1 MSPVKRATPNRK
13 PDARNGEP
21 PFRKILVANR
31 GEIALR
37 VIFACKEL
45 GIQTVAVY
53 SEADR
58 NALHVRFADEDIC
71 IGPPA
76 SGKSYLN
83 IPQVIA
89 AAEVTGAEA
98 IHPGYGFLSENPHFV
113 DVCQACGI
121 VFIGPNAEIIRTM
134 GNKAQAKATMLAAGV
149 PLMPGSDGI
158 VETVEEALAWGEKIG
173 YPVIVKASA
182 GGGGRGMRIVNSPD
196 EMADMYNTART
207 EARAAFTDDSVYM
220 EKYLLEPRHIEV
232 QILGDLFGNII
243 HLGERECSIQRRH
256 QKVIE
261 EAPSTLVDP
270 EMRRAMG
277 EAAIKAAR
285 AVDYDSAGTVEFIVS
300 GKSREF
306 FFLEMNTRLQV
317 EHPITEMITGI
328 DLCKEMI
335 RSAAGYVL
343 PFRQEDIPCH
353 GHALECRIYAE
364 DPDNRFLPTP
374 GRIIGLRVPGGPW
387 VRDESGMY
395 EGLDVPIHYDPM
407 LSKLVV
413 WGSTRERMITRMQ
426 RALSEY
432 AVKGVKTTIPFHAR
446 MLKNERFLSGDIDTN
461 FIDNE
466 FQPNDE
472 AREKP
477 NEDIALVAAAIGA
490 YRRDKEKAL
499 GRSGVEEGPA
509 GDASAWKASG
519 RVRRDPGF

>member
-1 MSPVKRATPNRK
+1 MSPVKRATPHRK
-13 PDARNGEP
+13 PAVKNGEP
-21 PFRKILVANR
+21 PFRKILIANR

-158 VETVEEALAWGEKIG
+158 VETVEEALVWGEKIG

-196 EMADMYNTART
+196 EMSDMYNTART
-207 EARAAFTDDSVYM
+207 EAKAAFTDDAVYM

-256 QKVIE
+256 QKLIE
-261 EAPSTLVDP
+261 ESPSPALTP
-270 EMRRAMG
+270 ELRKRIHDTAVR
-277 EAAIKAAR
+277 AAR
-285 AVDYDSAGTVEFIVS
+285 AVGYFNAGTIEFLLDAR
-300 GKSREF
+300 GDF
-306 FFLEMNTRLQV
+306 FFMEMNTRVQV
-317 EHPITEMITGI
+317 EHPITELVSGVDIV
-328 DLCKEMI
+328 KEQI
-335 RSAAGYVL
+335 RIAAGRKLSYA
-343 PFRQEDIPCH
+343 QEDIVLR
-353 GHALECRIYAE
+353 GAAIECRINAE
-364 DPDNRFLPTP
+364 DPWKFTPCP
-374 GRIIGLRVPGGPW
+374 GRITALHFPGGPGIRMDTAMHQDA
-387 VRDESGMY
+387 VIPPY
-395 EGLDVPIHYDPM
+395 YDSM
-407 LSKLVV
+407 VAKLIAY
-413 WGSTRERMITRMQ
+413 GNDRTEALARMR
-426 RALSEY
+426 RALDTIVVE
-432 AVKGVKTTIPFHAR
+432 GIKTTSPLHRRIMDHPDFIKGEFSTKWLEVFLAQ
-446 MLKNERFLSGDIDTN
+446 LEKERA
-461 FIDNE
+461 E
-466 FQPNDE
+466 E
-472 AREKP
+472 A
-477 NEDIALVAAAIGA
+477 
-490 YRRDKEKAL
+490 
-499 GRSGVEEGPA
+499 
-509 GDASAWKASG
+509 
-519 RVRRDPGF
+519 